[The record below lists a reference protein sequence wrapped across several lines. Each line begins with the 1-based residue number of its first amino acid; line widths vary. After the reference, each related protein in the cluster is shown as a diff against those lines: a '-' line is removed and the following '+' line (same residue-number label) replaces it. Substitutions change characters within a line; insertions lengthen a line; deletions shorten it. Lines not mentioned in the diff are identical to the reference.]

1 MPTEAQWEYACRA
14 GTTTAYSWGNDINS
28 SHANYNWDG
37 EYNTGADFHET
48 RDVGQYSANPWGF
61 YDMIGNVWE
70 WCFDWYEEYSDL
82 AISDPTGLEEGTFKV
97 LRGGS
102 WNDTDNIS
110 SAYRY
115 KTDHN
120 ISNNHRI
127 GFRLALQ
134 YANQAPTDLNS
145 TTALT
150 VAENQPIGTIVGEF
164 NATDPE
170 GGTVIYSLV
179 SGEGDTHNSL
189 FVLDEFTGV
198 LSTNEPL
205 IYDIHGPYLSIRIRA
220 FDELGAWMDGVFTI
234 QLIEEEVMEPPRD
247 FSLSNNRI
255 LENRP
260 VGTLVGTF
268 YVPLEDTFDFEYFLV
283 SGSGDTGNQYFK
295 LSSDGKLTTFVQ
307 FDYESKRGTSVR
319 VSIQNKKGEAVEKVF
334 QLIVENDTARA
345 IVRTIPP
352 KFRGRTLKVAGQ
364 LEDAGE
370 ISSEEKVKLGIL
382 VSNRPIRGGTSDKRA
397 KRFDLYEGPLMLGA
411 FGTNYSMP
419 QGWRKAYVLA
429 FAETFEGTS
438 YGLLEVFEVPVNR
451 SVDSWIGATALTAS
465 KGWWESPWLGTF
477 YKSEESG
484 WMLHLELGWVYPSP
498 GKDGSLWLWKE
509 NLEWVWTDEKLYPF
523 LFSATE
529 SNWMYFYG
537 SHNQMRLFYHY
548 GENKWIDLD
557 DSNILE
563 RQGER

>member
-1 MPTEAQWEYACRA
+1 MVLSLTRSRFTTLPLNQWNTVGFIPE
-14 GTTTAYSWGNDINS
+14 NK
-28 SHANYNWDG
+28 SHADAVTLNNKVYIVAG
-37 EYNTGADFHET
+37 ERGSSDFSNKVYAADLLPHRDLYFRSVASET
-48 RDVGQYSANPWGF
+48 VNRKPSSILALG
-61 YDMIGNVWE
+61 
-70 WCFDWYEEYSDL
+70 DL
-82 AISDPTGLEEGTFKV
+82 
-97 LRGGS
+97 
-102 WNDTDNIS
+102 NIS
-110 SAYRY
+110 
-115 KTDHN
+115 
-120 ISNNHRI
+120 
-127 GFRLALQ
+127 
-134 YANQAPTDLNS
+134 
-145 TTALT
+145 
-150 VAENQPIGTIVGEF
+150 ENQPASTIVGEF

-170 GGTVIYSLV
+170 GGVVTYSLV

-205 IYDIHGPYLSIRIRA
+205 IYDVHGPYLSIRIRA

-307 FDYESKRGTSVR
+307 FDYESKRGTTVR

-334 QLIVENDTARA
+334 QLIVENDAARA

-419 QGWRKAYVLA
+419 QGWRKAYVVA

-484 WMLHLELGWVYPSP
+484 WVLHLGLGWVYPSP
-498 GKDGSLWLWKE
+498 AKMEGVWMWKESLGWLWTKPA
-509 NLEWVWTDEKLYPF
+509 LYPF
-523 LFSATE
+523 LYRNRTGGWS
-529 SNWMYFYG
+529 YFYG
-537 SHNQMRLFYHY
+537 EYQKNRLLFDYTINDWILLDNMQINENQNAR
-548 GENKWIDLD
+548 
-557 DSNILE
+557 
-563 RQGER
+563 